1 MEMNEELNTIEEKD
15 EAVFEE
21 DAELTAEKL
30 SQVTGG
36 AGRDLSYKRCPACR
50 NIVRNPSG
58 LHKCPY
64 CGHVLAARKDYSV

>member
-21 DAELTAEKL
+21 DAELTAEEL

-36 AGRDLSYKRCPACR
+36 KKHTH
-50 NIVRNPSG
+50 
-58 LHKCPY
+58 HKEIP
-64 CGHVLAARKDYSV
+64 

>member
-1 MEMNEELNTIEEKD
+1 MNTKDELNAVQ
-15 EAVFEE
+15 EAVETAAEE
-21 DAELTAEKL
+21 DVELKAEDLD
-30 SQVTGG
+30 QVAGG

-50 NIVRNPSG
+50 NIVRNPGG